1 MRRSFI
7 ALALVTVLASM
18 ISCGSCRAF
27 GQSTSGDI
35 FGTITD
41 HSGAFLA
48 GAVVSVK
55 NMDTGVSAATQAN
68 SVGEFHFSN
77 LPAGTYTI
85 TGSAPAFASYSLNGF
100 EVKLNKTT
108 TAALVLPVAAAS
120 ADVAVSADAPVI
132 LDTSTAQLQ
141 SSFESEE
148 LRNMPTATVGLGVLN
163 LALLI
168 PGVAS
173 AGGLGDGVGPSVGGM
188 RSRSNNFTIEGI
200 DNNNL
205 TSTGPLVYLPSSA
218 VGEFTVITNQFSPE
232 FGHSMGGQFNSIIV
246 SGANRIHGSAYEYFD
261 NRNLNAENAIQ
272 GGKIPNPRYDYNR
285 YGGQVGGPVKKD
297 KLFYFANF
305 ERQTTGE
312 SGQSFL
318 CTPTAAGFAALAGIH
333 NFSANNLAVYS
344 KYVPASSQQIDYN
357 SDRACGNNA
366 PKGKDLIGNPTVGSD
381 PLQYTYIFDDA
392 AYNSSARIFG
402 TLNPTQIPLGNDL
415 VISPNY
421 NNFEALTTAAD
432 WTIDTRDSFRAR
444 YIYNRYTGIDTVA
457 SLPDFF
463 QPLPQRYHLIA
474 LSEYHTFTRNLNNE
488 VRIGFNRFYN
498 LTSAGEFPF
507 AGLDSFPNLTL
518 FDLGAINIG
527 PDKNAPAEAIQNTY
541 QFTDNLSW
549 VKGKHNFKFGFDG
562 RKYIAP
568 QSFTQRVRGDYEW
581 HATSEYLHDLAPTNF
596 GERSTGNF
604 IFSGDQIAVFGYA
617 NDIWHISGK
626 LSLNYGLRYEF
637 TSVPAGERKQVL
649 NEAASV
655 PGVVVFSTPQPQY
668 TNLMPRL
675 GINYALDQNTSI
687 RAGFGMS
694 VDVLYDNLGTLSNP
708 PQFSSTYD
716 VGVSPSPSAGA
727 LNFLSNGGL
736 PHGTGTLA
744 TFCEPGTGSGTTP
757 CVVNVAAQQAATSAY
772 IPNQTL
778 PYAETWS
785 VGVQHVFHR
794 DYTAELRYLGTRG
807 IHLPTQTQMNIT
819 PCVTAANQLP
829 TFMSTPGAAQLAGL
843 TSTLAKIEALSIY
856 LPQFVSSSANFTGK
870 ILAYRPFSESNY
882 NGLAASLNRRFIHG
896 LLLDIAYTY
905 SKTMDDATDT
915 VNNTSLTPRRPQ
927 NSQDIAADYSRSA
940 LDRTHRLTLAAS
952 WNEPFFR
959 QSGWIEKNL
968 FGNWV
973 VTPSYSYESPEYFT
987 VLSGVNS
994 NLNGDSTGIDR
1005 TIFNKSGVAGTGSG
1019 VTALY
1024 DASRAGLCAA
1034 GVSQCTANL
1043 VAYQANNANAR
1054 YIEAG
1059 PGTLPTASRN
1069 TEPTA
1074 PINNLDAMAGKII
1087 SMTERYSVQFQAQAF
1102 NLLNHA
1108 QYIPGT
1114 LDNVNSNNQ
1123 QVLNYQTVTNSL
1135 FDHPGK
1141 FFTAHARTIQL
1152 TLKLDF

>member
-1 MRRSFI
+1 
-7 ALALVTVLASM
+7 
-18 ISCGSCRAF
+18 
-27 GQSTSGDI
+27 
-35 FGTITD
+35 
-41 HSGAFLA
+41 
-48 GAVVSVK
+48 
-55 NMDTGVSAATQAN
+55 
-68 SVGEFHFSN
+68 
-77 LPAGTYTI
+77 
-85 TGSAPAFASYSLNGF
+85 
-100 EVKLNKTT
+100 
-108 TAALVLPVAAAS
+108 
-120 ADVAVSADAPVI
+120 
-132 LDTSTAQLQ
+132 
-141 SSFESEE
+141 
-148 LRNMPTATVGLGVLN
+148 
-163 LALLI
+163 
-168 PGVAS
+168 
-173 AGGLGDGVGPSVGGM
+173 
-188 RSRSNNFTIEGI
+188 
-200 DNNNL
+200 
-205 TSTGPLVYLPSSA
+205 
-218 VGEFTVITNQFSPE
+218 
-232 FGHSMGGQFNSIIV
+232 
-246 SGANRIHGSAYEYFD
+246 
-261 NRNLNAENAIQ
+261 
-272 GGKIPNPRYDYNR
+272 
-285 YGGQVGGPVKKD
+285 
-297 KLFYFANF
+297 
-305 ERQTTGE
+305 
-312 SGQSFL
+312 
-318 CTPTAAGFAALAGIH
+318 
-333 NFSANNLAVYS
+333 
-344 KYVPASSQQIDYN
+344 
-357 SDRACGNNA
+357 
-366 PKGKDLIGNPTVGSD
+366 
-381 PLQYTYIFDDA
+381 
-392 AYNSSARIFG
+392 
-402 TLNPTQIPLGNDL
+402 
-415 VISPNY
+415 
-421 NNFEALTTAAD
+421 
-432 WTIDTRDSFRAR
+432 
-444 YIYNRYTGIDTVA
+444 
-457 SLPDFF
+457 
-463 QPLPQRYHLIA
+463 
-474 LSEYHTFTRNLNNE
+474 
-488 VRIGFNRFYN
+488 
-498 LTSAGEFPF
+498 
-507 AGLDSFPNLTL
+507 
-518 FDLGAINIG
+518 
-527 PDKNAPAEAIQNTY
+527 
-541 QFTDNLSW
+541 
-549 VKGKHNFKFGFDG
+549 
-562 RKYIAP
+562 
-568 QSFTQRVRGDYEW
+568 
-581 HATSEYLHDLAPTNF
+581 
-596 GERSTGNF
+596 
-604 IFSGDQIAVFGYA
+604 
-617 NDIWHISGK
+617 
-626 LSLNYGLRYEF
+626 
-637 TSVPAGERKQVL
+637 
-649 NEAASV
+649 
-655 PGVVVFSTPQPQY
+655 
-668 TNLMPRL
+668 
-675 GINYALDQNTSI
+675 
-687 RAGFGMS
+687 
-694 VDVLYDNLGTLSNP
+694 
-708 PQFSSTYD
+708 
-716 VGVSPSPSAGA
+716 
-727 LNFLSNGGL
+727 
-736 PHGTGTLA
+736 
-744 TFCEPGTGSGTTP
+744 
-757 CVVNVAAQQAATSAY
+757 VNVAAQQAATSAY
-772 IPNQTL
+772 IPNQIL

-896 LLLDIAYTY
+896 LLLDFAYTY

-1024 DASRAGLCAA
+1024 DTSRAGLCAA

-1114 LDNVNSNNQ
+1114 LDNVDSNNQ